1 MTTKKS
7 AAKKAAPK
15 RKKAV
20 AKKAAAPKRKKAATK
35 KVVAKKAAVK
45 KVAAKK
51 AAPKRKKVVA
61 AKTAAPKRKKV
72 AAKKVAPKRKKVA
85 AKKVAPK
92 RKKVAAKK
100 AVAPKRKKATTK
112 KVAAKKSATRKSA
125 PQRKKAA
132 VKKTAARQP
141 KKIAAPVQVNFAAL
155 EPTPAPKKI
164 KRNIPKWQKTSK
176 LHYLMLTLIT
186 FLSIFPFYWMFI
198 VSSNTDAE
206 ISKSPPSLVP
216 GPRFLEVAHKV
227 LTAEGVYFGKALLN
241 TFIVGIAIAVAQVIF
256 SAIAGF
262 AFAKLNFKG
271 RQFSILFVVA
281 TMMLPSQLGIVPL
294 FIMANKLNL
303 VNTLYALIVPALVTA
318 FGVFWMRQII
328 DAQVPNE
335 ILEAASIDGASVPRV
350 FWSIVLP
357 SIRQSSFVLGLFAF
371 LAAWNDYLWPTIVLQ
386 SPERFTLQVALTQL
400 KPLYGLDYSLQ
411 MGGAFLATAP
421 LLILF
426 IFVGRRLVSGVMDGA
441 VKG

>member
-1 MTTKKS
+1 M
-7 AAKKAAPK
+7 
-15 RKKAV
+15 
-20 AKKAAAPKRKKAATK
+20 
-35 KVVAKKAAVK
+35 
-45 KVAAKK
+45 
-51 AAPKRKKVVA
+51 
-61 AKTAAPKRKKV
+61 KTRVPRW
-72 AAKKVAPKRKKVA
+72 
-85 AKKVAPK
+85 
-92 RKKVAAKK
+92 
-100 AVAPKRKKATTK
+100 
-112 KVAAKKSATRKSA
+112 
-125 PQRKKAA
+125 QR
-132 VKKTAARQP
+132 VSFLNY
-141 KKIAAPVQVNFAAL
+141 V
-155 EPTPAPKKI
+155 
-164 KRNIPKWQKTSK
+164 
-176 LHYLMLTLIT
+176 MLLLIL
-186 FLSIFPFYWMFI
+186 FLSVFPFYWMFV

-216 GPRFLEVAHKV
+216 GPRFMEVVRKV
-227 LTAEGVYFGKALLN
+227 LTAEGVYFSQALIN
-241 TFIVGIAIAVAQVIF
+241 TFIVGIAIAVAQVFF

-262 AFAKLNFKG
+262 AFAKLHFKG
-271 RQFSILFVVA
+271 RQFSILFIIA

-294 FIMANKLNL
+294 FIMANKLHL

-357 SIRQSSFVLGLFAF
+357 SIRASAFVLGLFSF

-386 SPERFTLQVALTQL
+386 SPEKFTLQVALTQL
-400 KPLYGLDYSLQ
+400 KPLYGLDYALQ

>member
-20 AKKAAAPKRKKAATK
+20 AKKAAAPKRKKAAAPKRKKAAAPKRKKAVTK

-45 KVAAKK
+45 KAISKK
-51 AAPKRKKVVA
+51 AAPKRKKAV
-61 AKTAAPKRKKV
+61 
-72 AAKKVAPKRKKVA
+72 
-85 AKKVAPK
+85 
-92 RKKVAAKK
+92 AKK
-100 AVAPKRKKATTK
+100 AVAPKRKKVVAKKAAAPKRKKANTK
-112 KVAAKKSATRKSA
+112 KVAPKKSTTKKSA

-132 VKKTAARQP
+132 AKKATARKPKEVKAT
-141 KKIAAPVQVNFAAL
+141 VELNFGAL
-155 EPTPAPKKI
+155 EPTTAPKKI
-164 KRNIPKWQKTSK
+164 KRQIPKWQKTSK

-186 FLSIFPFYWMFI
+186 FLSVFPFYWMFI

-216 GPRFLEVAHKV
+216 GPRFLEVAEKV
-227 LTAEGVYFGKALLN
+227 LTAEGVYFGRALFN
-241 TFIVGIAIAVAQVIF
+241 TFVVGIAIAVAQVIF

-262 AFAKLNFKG
+262 AFAKLNFRG
-271 RQFSILFVVA
+271 RRFSILFVVA

-357 SIRQSSFVLGLFAF
+357 SIRQSAFVLGLFAF
-371 LAAWNDYLWPTIVLQ
+371 LASWNDYLWPTIVLQ

>member
-7 AAKKAAPK
+7 ATKKAAPK

-20 AKKAAAPKRKKAATK
+20 AKKAAAPKRKKVAAPKRKKAATK
-35 KVVAKKAAVK
+35 KVVAKESAVK
-45 KVAAKK
+45 KATSKK
-51 AAPKRKKVVA
+51 AAPKRKKVAV
-61 AKTAAPKRKKV
+61 KKAAPKRKKS
-72 AAKKVAPKRKKVA
+72 AAKKLAPKRTKLA
-85 AKKVAPK
+85 T
-92 RKKVAAKK
+92 KK
-100 AVAPKRKKATTK
+100 AAPKRKKAVVK
-112 KVAAKKSATRKSA
+112 KAAS
-125 PQRKKAA
+125 QRKKPVA
-132 VKKTAARQP
+132 
-141 KKIAAPVQVNFAAL
+141 KKIAAPVELNFGAL
-155 EPTPAPKKI
+155 EPTTAPKKI
-164 KRNIPKWQKTSK
+164 KRHIPKWQKTSK

-186 FLSIFPFYWMFI
+186 FLSVFPFYWMFI

-216 GPRFLEVAHKV
+216 GPRFLEVAEKV
-227 LTAEGVYFGKALLN
+227 LTAEGVYFGRALFN
-241 TFIVGIAIAVAQVIF
+241 TFVVGIAIAIAQVIF

-271 RQFSILFVVA
+271 RRFSILFVVA

-357 SIRQSSFVLGLFAF
+357 SIRQSAFVLGLFAF
-371 LAAWNDYLWPTIVLQ
+371 LASWNDYLWPTIVLQ